1 LSGIILHIWNYILIY
16 QRRFA
21 LLWQWGKN
29 DVLISEGLLSFW
41 SSWSLS
47 SLSTRRRQGRW
58 NFRLLRRHYWHPA
71 RLRICLVNAKP
82 ELKRSALMHSCA
94 ARVRT
99 RKGARKNASNLR
111 AYNFAET

>member
-1 LSGIILHIWNYILIY
+1 LSGIVLHIWNYILIY
-16 QRRFA
+16 QRKFA
-21 LLWQWGKN
+21 LLWHWGKSE
-29 DVLISEGLLSFW
+29 VLISEGLLSFW
-41 SSWSLS
+41 SLS
-47 SLSTRRRQGRW
+47 SLSTRRYQGRW
-58 NFRLLRRHYWHPA
+58 NFCLLRRHCRHPA